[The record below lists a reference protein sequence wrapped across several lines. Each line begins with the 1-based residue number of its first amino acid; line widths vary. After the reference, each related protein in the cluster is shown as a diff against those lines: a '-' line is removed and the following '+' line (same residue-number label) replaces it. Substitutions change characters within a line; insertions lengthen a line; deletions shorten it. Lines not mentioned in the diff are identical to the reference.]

1 MSIHDGVLPSTL
13 CDAIVTALRTYLLA
27 PTGLVKTID
36 RLDDDDPETA
46 IRREA
51 IEETGHQV
59 GEVTHVFDAFMSP
72 GSVTERLHFYA
83 APYDSSTR
91 RHDGGGL
98 ADEGEHI
105 TVLELDIDDV
115 KWLEAN
121 TQHLDLVCPEIQL
134 GGWQGTNNVIHG
146 KQSGAFDVSGAIAR
160 YQEVKPMNITSGR
173 FLNQA
178 DLDAERKVCVIGSR
192 VQDILFEFG
201 ENPLGETV
209 QIQGVLFRVVG
220 VYTPK
225 GNDEDAQNEAESI
238 YIPFTTFGK
247 AFNTRAD
254 RGKPAFSF
262 AVRAFFRHWFCFTAL
277 MAHKAFQKPTL
288 HHSGIA
294 LITSNL
300 MTTGPTYRCWCVPP
314 AVYEQQRLLIEFQPC

>member
-1 MSIHDGVLPSTL
+1 MM
-13 CDAIVTALRTYLLA
+13 
-27 PTGLVKTID
+27 GLDRD
-36 RLDDDDPETA
+36 RL
-46 IRREA
+46 
-51 IEETGHQV
+51 IELVQV
-59 GEVTHVFDAFMSP
+59 VVRNPLRAFLSAL
-72 GSVTERLHFYA
+72 GV
-83 APYDSSTR
+83 
-91 RHDGGGL
+91 GWGL
-98 ADEGEHI
+98 FMIII
-105 TVLELDIDDV
+105 TVGAARGLENGVKADMGNDVANSMFAWTISTNIPYKGYQRGRWLELDIDDV

-247 AFNTRAD
+247 AFNTRAAGTHTVFAATRLTI
-254 RGKPAFSF
+254 RGGTRFMPTIMAPHAALQSVRHHPAVT
-262 AVRAFFRHWFCFTAL
+262 VRT
-277 MAHKAFQKPTL
+277 
-288 HHSGIA
+288 GY
-294 LITSNL
+294 LITAQPAQSQRRITAPVQNQQAL
-300 MTTGPTYRCWCVPP
+300 LDAVKSCLHCVDKC
-314 AVYEQQRLLIEFQPC
+314 RR